1 MTFFGLLKS
10 AKIDFTKNQRGRKI
24 AKFSHCVVLALKGE
38 GVEPNQLSW
47 SDIQMEHSVKTC
59 MKVNSQKRIK
69 AQLLNFSPSISKVEM
84 ED

>member
-10 AKIDFTKNQRGRKI
+10 AKIDFTKNQGCRKI
-24 AKFSHCVVLALKGE
+24 AKSSPYVCSF
-38 GVEPNQLSW
+38 
-47 SDIQMEHSVKTC
+47 QMEHSVKTC